1 MDSWRWLVY
10 ILECEDKSYY
20 TGMTWR
26 SDLRFE
32 QHLSGLGAK
41 YTEKHKPKKL
51 IYLEE
56 HDDLESARMRERQI
70 KGWVRKKK
78 EKLIKGEWSQRW

>member
-1 MDSWRWLVY
+1 MNSWRWFVY

-26 SDLRFE
+26 PDLRFE
-32 QHLSGLGAK
+32 QHLSDFGAK

-51 IYLEE
+51 VYSEE
-56 HDDLESARMRERQI
+56 YDDLESAGMRERQI

-78 EKLIKGEWSQRW
+78 EKLIKGEWSQYW